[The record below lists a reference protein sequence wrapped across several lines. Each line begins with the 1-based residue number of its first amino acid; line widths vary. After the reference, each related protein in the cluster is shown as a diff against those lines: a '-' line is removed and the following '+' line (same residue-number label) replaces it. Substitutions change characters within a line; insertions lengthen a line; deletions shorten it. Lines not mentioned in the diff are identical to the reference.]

1 MRVLVTGGAG
11 YIGSHTCVELLN
23 AGHEVFVIDNLCNG
37 HEEALKRVK
46 SITHCELQFMNA
58 DIRDTNALDEI
69 FKTFEPDAV
78 IHFAGLKAVG
88 ESVLDPVRYYD
99 VNVGGSISLLSAMS
113 KAGCNN
119 IVFSSSATV
128 YGIPQYLP
136 YDEEH
141 PTNPINPY
149 GRTKLII
156 ENIINDWINAV
167 SKRRG
172 TILRYFNPVG
182 AHESGQI
189 GEEPIGIPDN
199 LMPYIAQVADG
210 RREHLNIFGNDYETA
225 DGTGARDYIH
235 VVDLAQ
241 AHTSA
246 LNSQILDN
254 FEVLN
259 IGGGKSTTVLELLK
273 SFELTSG
280 IAINC
285 KYLPRRDGDIAASW
299 TNTSKAIKKM
309 DWQLQRNIKQI
320 CEDTFRWHKHNST
333 GYNVGNSI
341 KMKVSQ
347 SNTKDR
353 SDSKN

>member
-46 SITHCELQFMNA
+46 SITHRELQFMNA

-69 FKTFEPDAV
+69 FNTFKPEAV

-88 ESVLDPVRYYD
+88 ESVANPLKYYE
-99 VNVGGSISLLSAMS
+99 VNVGGSVSLLSAMS
-113 KAGCNN
+113 KAECNN

-128 YGIPQYLP
+128 YGKPEYLP

-141 PTNPINPY
+141 PTNPVNPY

-156 ENIINDWINAV
+156 ENIISDWTKV
-167 SKRRG
+167 DVKRKG

-189 GEEPIGIPDN
+189 GEEPIGIPNN

-235 VVDLAQ
+235 VVDLAL
-241 AHTSA
+241 AHIGA
-246 LNSQILDN
+246 LNQSKLDK

-259 IGGGKSTTVLELLK
+259 IGAGKSTTVLELVSK
-273 SFELTSG
+273 YEEISG
-280 IAINC
+280 VPIKF
-285 KYLPRRDGDIAASW
+285 KYLPRREGDLAAFWANS
-299 TNTSKAIKKM
+299 SKAIEM
-309 DWQLQRNIKQI
+309 MSWIPERNIKNI
-320 CEDTFRWHKHNST
+320 CEDTWRWHKLNPI
-333 GYNVGNSI
+333 GYG
-341 KMKVSQ
+341 
-347 SNTKDR
+347 TK
-353 SDSKN
+353 